1 MIVSKTPI
9 RLTLFGGGTDYPIFF
24 KKYGGETLGFAI
36 NRYSYLTIK
45 ENNLQNKYKYFLS
58 YKNIEKKNEIK
69 KISHP
74 SIRETLKFMNIKEG
88 IEIHY
93 TGDIPAKTGLGSS
106 SSFTVGLLKCLYA
119 HKKKK
124 ISNLDIAKK
133 AIFIE
138 QKMIKENVG
147 CQDQLT
153 TSIGGILNV
162 KYFKS
167 HFVVNKLN
175 LDKTNLLEFE
185 NSIILFFTGI
195 ERYASRS
202 LNEQLSNIAKGY
214 NIPQLLKMKEQAK
227 LATKMFKKKIN
238 IRLLGEMLNENWNL
252 KKELSNNVTNKI
264 INQIYDDAIAC
275 GAYGGKLVG
284 AGAGGFLM
292 FVCKNNIK
300 SILKKKFYKLKNLE
314 IKVDHLGSNLILK

>member
-69 KISHP
+69 TISHP